1 MENND
6 RKQQEDSVF
15 RGPPPPYTE
24 YHTLGSTPISVTA
37 NFGLPQLPPSYSEI
51 GSSIVLQ
58 PLSPSYNVVPFVA
71 QPPGKRINLS

>member
-6 RKQQEDSVF
+6 RKQQDDSVF

-24 YHTLGSTPISVTA
+24 YHTLGSTISVTA
-37 NFGLPQLPPSYSEI
+37 TSGLPQLPPSYSEI

-71 QPPGKRINLS
+71 QPPGKIINLS